1 MVKHGAGP
9 NSGSLSERFPLVFG
23 VSGHRDLRI
32 ADIPQL
38 REQLLRVFARFRAAY
53 PFTPFQL
60 LTPLAEGADRLTA
73 EVALASE
80 MGLLVPLPME
90 RKEYEKDFTTAESL
104 GEFRSLLAMAE
115 SHWRIPTGQKAV
127 PEDRTAQYAAVGDF
141 IARSSHILILLWD
154 GTDNRKIGGTAWV
167 KRRREDWVNAAAEPS
182 RGLAPIGYG
191 PTIQVVTPRASGR
204 SPRPRPA
211 TIGELPPSA
220 GEFAIILSK
229 QPSSGRGGGRHKR
242 PPLHQLVYWAL
253 DRFNAAVP
261 DSGALKKGKQRQSAT
276 RSRL

>member
-1 MVKHGAGP
+1 MVKQGAGP
-9 NSGSLSERFPLVFG
+9 NRGSLSRRLPLIFG

-32 ADIPQL
+32 VDVPQL
-38 REQLLRVFARFRAAY
+38 REQLFRMFARFRAAY
-53 PFTPFQL
+53 PHTPFQL

-80 MGLLVPLPME
+80 IELIVPLPME
-90 RKEYEKDFTTAESL
+90 RKEYERDFTTAESL
-104 GEFRSLLAMAE
+104 GEFRALLAMAE
-115 SHWRIPTGQKAV
+115 SHWRIPIPEKPV

-167 KRRREDWVNAAAEPS
+167 KRRRDLWVSAAAEPS
-182 RGLAPIGYG
+182 RGIAPIGYG

-220 GEFAIILSK
+220 AEYAVTLTNH
-229 QPSSGRGGGRHKR
+229 PSYRGGGRRHQR
-242 PPLHQLVYWAL
+242 PPLHQLVYWAI

-261 DSGALKKGKQRQSAT
+261 DSCALKKGRKRQSAT

>member
-1 MVKHGAGP
+1 MVKQGAGP
-9 NSGSLSERFPLVFG
+9 NSRSVSRRLPLVFG

-32 ADIPQL
+32 AEVPKLRDQL
-38 REQLLRVFARFRAAY
+38 FRVFARFRAAY
-53 PFTPFQL
+53 PHTPFQL

-80 MGLLVPLPME
+80 IELLVPLPME
-90 RKEYEKDFTTAESL
+90 RKEYERDFTTAESL
-104 GEFRSLLAMAE
+104 AEFRALLAMAE
-115 SHWRIPTGQKAV
+115 SHWRVPIRQKLA
-127 PEDRTAQYAAVGDF
+127 PENRTSQYAAVGDF
-141 IARSSHILILLWD
+141 IARSSHILVLLWD

-167 KRRREDWVNAAAEPS
+167 KRRREHWVKAAADLS
-182 RGLAPIGYG
+182 HDVDPIGYG

-220 GEFAIILSK
+220 AEFATILSK
-229 QPSSGRGGGRHKR
+229 RPNSGRGGGRHNR
-242 PPLHQLVYWAL
+242 PPLYQLVYWAI

-261 DSGALKKGKQRQSAT
+261 DSRALRKGKKR
-276 RSRL
+276 

>member
-1 MVKHGAGP
+1 MVKQGADP
-9 NSGSLSERFPLVFG
+9 NSGSLSRRLPLIFG

-32 ADIPQL
+32 ADVPQL
-38 REQLLRVFARFRAAY
+38 REQLFRVFTRFRAAY
-53 PFTPFQL
+53 PHTPFQL

-80 MGLLVPLPME
+80 IELFVPLPME
-90 RKEYEKDFTTAESL
+90 QKEYERDFTTAESL
-104 GEFRSLLAMAE
+104 AEFRALLAMAE
-115 SHWRIPTGQKAV
+115 SHWKIPIRQK
-127 PEDRTAQYAAVGDF
+127 PIPDNRTSQYAAVGDF

-167 KRRREDWVNAAAEPS
+167 KRRREHWVSAAADSS
-182 RGLAPIGYG
+182 RSIDPIGYG
-191 PTIQVVTPRASGR
+191 PTIQVVTPRASSR

-220 GEFAIILSK
+220 AEFAVTLAK
-229 QPSSGRGGGRHKR
+229 HPSYRRRGKRQER
-242 PPLHQLVYWAL
+242 PPLYQLVYWAI
-253 DRFNAAVP
+253 DSFNADVP
-261 DSGALKKGKQRQSAT
+261 DSGALRKGKKRQSAT